1 MFNYLAVPDFHF
13 HPDWMDV
20 SLQCAATIECEAI
33 ARHVDAILFPGDF
46 FDRAIYATDKGGINE
61 ARAIIRRL
69 SKICLVAAIEGTP
82 SHDYKGSYGPLEAEG
97 LVMIRPG
104 IAYGYKNGK
113 ICGWASF
120 QDGRPEAML
129 FGIPEPTKE
138 VYQAKHPEV
147 SADKVNA
154 AIVAAIDRIINE
166 QIAPWRVM
174 YPDIPM
180 VGMFHGNVSDAIDR
194 AAETNIILKASD
206 IIIKT
211 DSLAL
216 AHLNRW
222 ELAHIH
228 TPWESSKIS
237 AGYAGFTGVDRNP
250 WNKTGFVPAMNY
262 VELEGTEVIKIERVP
277 YGTAKRLIIEAPLA
291 SYDPNIAY
299 WLKTDDPAAVK
310 PEGHPWNRIS
320 YNEMAT
326 VSRRVDDTAL
336 ELATTLPE
344 LAKLFDP
351 EITEAT
357 LAVFREIEKTVARP
371 ALQERH
377 IEVMSIEVRGAK
389 FWNGET
395 VALDISGLTQGLT
408 QIVGANGSGKSAL
421 LGFCSPYPCF
431 VGKDTESGRA
441 SAIKDFFQEPES
453 GIKKTVIFNG
463 QIHEHVITIR
473 GAHTKTPKTEC
484 FLTIEG
490 RPELEKATFD
500 DMFAACERIYGT
512 LADYLMTSF
521 YVQPLQGKA
530 ESGLMTANMATV
542 RDLVQKIA
550 GREHG
555 AEKDFALSKVREYE
569 ALTEKEA
576 MLIENEAGLIPSI
589 ESGQERKKALE
600 DELANVR
607 ASVWSAEQAVKT
619 AETSFSAKK
628 LAADREEE
636 RATRKRD
643 LTGKALAAR
652 SEITGLLEK
661 VEELKFR
668 ASRVPDLKTSLA
680 IDETTKR
687 VYAEAQTALA
697 AMEARN
703 AERRLACEKAS
714 ARIREIDAEIRS
726 LNAEADAAYRL
737 KYSEWERLVA
747 DSKAELQ
754 RITTKEDTAYREAI
768 AVWNGEVNK
777 IERANQNNAAIT
789 REIALIKKPC
799 PQCGYIDA
807 TVSERIKELES
818 QIQKVEEVP
827 AKPDR
832 KELIIPLELLDHS
845 NTEAPVKI
853 PAVIPSS
860 LTAERTSLIPQ
871 QAFAP
876 ETMTM
881 PSKGF
886 SDFDIAL
893 LKDKIEAALRAD
905 TERGVLV
912 EQVIPSKITAA
923 ESLEREAAG
932 ITFEVIDMA
941 NEAQALADARKALQ
955 AVTDHIASLSSDID
969 HAQKL
974 IDNIELA
981 NAALD
986 IRRKKLAG
994 SLETLSAWKR
1004 ANDMLAPAKIPA
1016 MELEASLDGIDA
1028 EATRRVRP
1036 YRNGRYIFKSV
1047 TQKEGS
1053 KDIVD
1058 KFDIMIHD
1066 CETGRERSFL
1076 SYSVGEKSF
1085 FNDAYVKALV
1095 RVRTSRMKTSYSPII
1110 LDEADSFIEIPMIP
1124 QFYDI
1129 QKEYYAESN
1138 AKVLVVSHSPD
1149 AGNFIQ
1155 NTKDMKD
1162 VMIYGNKYRREPTCQ
1177 TREFMD
1183 FSKRAEKDMKELVK

>member
-1 MFNYLAVPDFHF
+1 MFKYLEVPDFHF
-13 HPDWMDV
+13 YPDWMDV
-20 SLQCAATIECEAI
+20 SLQCAATIEREAI
-33 ARHVDAILFPGDF
+33 ARKVDAILLPGDF
-46 FDRAIYATDKGGINE
+46 FDRPIWATDKGGINE
-61 ARAIIRRL
+61 ARGIIRRF
-69 SKICLVAAIEGTP
+69 SEICLVVAIEGTP
-82 SHDYKGSYGPLEAEG
+82 EHDRKGSYGPLEAEG

-104 IAYGYKNGK
+104 VAYGIYGGVISKWNDSNVAPK
-113 ICGWASF
+113 
-120 QDGRPEAML
+120 AML

-154 AIVAAIDRIINE
+154 AIVSAIDRIIME
-166 QIAPWRVM
+166 QIAPYRLA
-174 YPDIPM
+174 YPTTPM
-180 VGMFHGNVSDAIDR
+180 VGMFHGNVSDAMDR
-194 AAETNIILKASD
+194 AAETNVILKASD
-206 IIIKT
+206 IVIKT

-222 ELAHIH
+222 ALGHIH

-237 AGYAGFTGVDRNP
+237 AGYAGFTGIDRNP
-250 WNKTGFVPAMNY
+250 WNKTGFVPSMNY
-262 VELEGTEVIKIERVP
+262 VELEGTEVVKIERVP

-299 WLKTDDPAAVK
+299 WLKTDDPAAKK
-310 PEGHPWNRIS
+310 PNEHPWSLVTDRGKES
-320 YNEMAT
+320 T

-357 LAVFREIEKTVARP
+357 LAVFREIEKTVVRP
-371 ALQERH
+371 ALQERR
-377 IEVMSIEVRGAK
+377 IEVTSIEVRGAK
-389 FWNGET
+389 FWNGKT
-395 VALDISGLTQGLT
+395 VSMNIEELAQGLT
-408 QIVGANGSGKSAL
+408 QVVGANGSGKSAL

-500 DMFAACERIYGT
+500 DMFVACERIYGT

-555 AEKDFALSKVREYE
+555 AEKDFALSKAREYE
-569 ALTEKEA
+569 ASTEKEA
-576 MLIENEAGLIPSI
+576 MLIENEEGLLPSLAVAK
-589 ESGQERKKALE
+589 EAKAAKE
-600 DELANVR
+600 NELIDVR
-607 ASVWSAEQAVKT
+607 ASVWNAEQTVKN
-619 AETSFSAKK
+619 AETAFNSKK

-636 RATRKRD
+636 RATRKHD
-643 LTGKALAAR
+643 LTAKALVVR
-652 SEITGLLEK
+652 SEI
-661 VEELKFR
+661 EELQNKVVALTAQ
-668 ASRVPDLKTSLA
+668 ASSISAWKAVLA
-680 IDETTKR
+680 EDETMKCM
-687 VYAEAQTALA
+687 YAGAQAKA
-697 AMEARN
+697 MAMESRN
-703 AERRLACEKAS
+703 AEKRLACERVA
-714 ARIREIDAEIRS
+714 ARIREIDAETKR
-726 LNAEADAAYRL
+726 LETEADSAYRL
-737 KYSEWERLVA
+737 KYSEWERNKDA
-747 DSKAELQ
+747 AESEIN
-754 RITTKEDTAYREAI
+754 RITTKAETDYQAVMGTWRETVKSIEASKQKNAGI
-768 AVWNGEVNK
+768 A
-777 IERANQNNAAIT
+777 

-799 PQCGYIDA
+799 PQCGYIDSA
-807 TVSERIKELES
+807 VAGRVAELEAE
-818 QIQKVEEVP
+818 IQKIEESPTQPDLWVVSVP
-827 AKPDR
+827 R
-832 KELIIPLELLDHS
+832 ELLDRS
-845 NTEAPVKI
+845 SIEAPSKVAAII
-853 PAVIPSS
+853 PATLTYERAS
-860 LTAERTSLIPQ
+860 LVPQ
-871 QAFAP
+871 QSFAP

-881 PSKGF
+881 PPRGF
-886 SDFDIAL
+886 SDSEIAS

-905 TERGVLV
+905 TERAVMV
-912 EQVIPSKITAA
+912 EQVIPSKIAA
-923 ESLEREAAG
+923 TESLEREAAG
-932 ITFEVIDMA
+932 ITFEIIDM
-941 NEAQALADARKALQ
+941 QAETQAVADARKELQ
-955 AVTDHIASLSSDID
+955 AVTDRIASLSADID
-969 HAQKL
+969 HAKN
-974 IDNIELA
+974 IIENIERAHEL
-981 NAALD
+981 LD
-986 IRRKKLAG
+986 LRRTKLAG
-994 SLETLSAWKR
+994 SLETLAAWKR

-1155 NTKDMKD
+1155 NTKDMK
-1162 VMIYGNKYRREPTCQ
+1162 
-1177 TREFMD
+1177 
-1183 FSKRAEKDMKELVK
+1183 ELVK

>member
-1 MFNYLAVPDFHF
+1 MFKYLEVPDFHF
-13 HPDWMDV
+13 HPDWLEV
-20 SLQCAATIECEAI
+20 SLQCAATIEREAA

-61 ARAIIRRL
+61 ARGIIRRL

-82 SHDYKGSYGPLEAEG
+82 SHDYEGSYGPLEAEG
-97 LVMIRPG
+97 LVMVRPG
-104 IAYGYKNGK
+104 IAYGIFGGVLSKWNV
-113 ICGWASF
+113 SNVPP
-120 QDGRPEAML
+120 QVML

-154 AIVAAIDRIINE
+154 AIVSAIDRIIME
-166 QIAPWRVM
+166 QIAPYRIA
-174 YPDIPM
+174 YPTTPM
-180 VGMFHGNVSDAIDR
+180 VGMFHGNVSDAQDR
-194 AAETNIILKASD
+194 AAETNVILKASD
-206 IIIKT
+206 IVVKT
-211 DSLAL
+211 DSLAM

-222 ELAHIH
+222 ELGHIH
-228 TPWESSKIS
+228 SPWESSKIS
-237 AGYAGFTGVDRNP
+237 AGYAGFTGIDRNP

-262 VELEGTEVIKIERVP
+262 VELEGTEVVKIERVP

-320 YNEMAT
+320 YNETAT

-351 EITEAT
+351 EINEAT
-357 LAVFREIEKTVARP
+357 LAVFKEIEKTVARP
-371 ALQERH
+371 ALQERR
-377 IEVMSIEVRGAK
+377 IEVTSIEVRGAK
-389 FWNGET
+389 FWNGKT
-395 VALDISGLTQGLT
+395 VILNIEDLAQGLT
-408 QIVGANGSGKSAL
+408 QVVGANGSGKSAL

-619 AETSFSAKK
+619 AEISFSTKK

-636 RATRKRD
+636 RAIRKRD
-643 LTGKALAAR
+643 LTAKALVVR
-652 SEITGLLEK
+652 SEIVTLQDKVASLTAQASSAVSLKASLTG
-661 VEELKFR
+661 
-668 ASRVPDLKTSLA
+668 
-680 IDETTKR
+680 DETTKR

-697 AMEARN
+697 AMESRN
-703 AERRLACEKAS
+703 SEKRLACEKVS
-714 ARIREIDAEIRS
+714 ARIREIDAEIRRMEGES
-726 LNAEADAAYRL
+726 ESAYRL
-737 KYSEWERLVA
+737 EYSKWERLVA
-747 DSKAELQ
+747 DAKAEIQ
-754 RITTKEDTAYREAI
+754 RIQTKAETDYREAV

-777 IERANQNNAAIT
+777 IELANQSNAAIT

-807 TVSERIKELES
+807 TVAERIAAFES
-818 QIQKVEEVP
+818 GIQKVEEVP

-832 KELIIPLELLDHS
+832 KELIIPLELLDRS
-845 NTEAPVKI
+845 SIAAPAKTAAI
-853 PAVIPSS
+853 IPST
-860 LTAERTSLIPQ
+860 LTTERAALVPQ
-871 QAFAP
+871 QTFTP

-886 SDFDIAL
+886 SDSDIVS

-905 TERGVLV
+905 TERAVMV
-912 EQVIPSKITAA
+912 EQVIPSKIAAA

-932 ITFEVIDMA
+932 ITFEIIDMQA
-941 NEAQALADARKALQ
+941 ETQALADARKALQ
-955 AVTDHIASLSSDID
+955 AVTDRIASLLADID
-969 HAQKL
+969 HAKKL
-974 IDNIELA
+974 IENIERA
-981 NAALD
+981 HEALG
-986 IRRKKLAG
+986 IRRTKLAG
-994 SLETLSAWKR
+994 SLETLNAWKR

-1155 NTKDMKD
+1155 NTKDMK
-1162 VMIYGNKYRREPTCQ
+1162 
-1177 TREFMD
+1177 
-1183 FSKRAEKDMKELVK
+1183 ELIK